1 MKGEGERDGE
11 REGER
16 EREVEVAEERDGK
29 RERERER
36 EHKPQRGPGAQEVAG
51 TRDQQPESNKPPA
64 RLEGSAPGPEG
75 NTPRLPVTDFGRN
88 FYKIDSGHKVGQAG

>member
-1 MKGEGERDGE
+1 MERDGE

-16 EREVEVAEERDGK
+16 EREVKVVEERDGK

-36 EHKPQRGPGAQEVAG
+36 EHKPQRGPGAQEVAD
-51 TRDQQPESNKPPA
+51 TRDQQPESNNPPA
-64 RLEGSAPGPEG
+64 RLEGK
-75 NTPRLPVTDFGRN
+75 TPRLSVTDFGRN